1 MGRPHK
7 GRKMD
12 RLATAIMIALAAL
25 VMNGGI
31 LRDVMAEEAG
41 MRIPAPHQAVQKSQ
55 LPAASGLRSERVM
68 SLLLTLEALRA
79 APALLD
85 TSKV

>member
-1 MGRPHK
+1 
-7 GRKMD
+7 MD

-25 VMNGGI
+25 VMNGGM
-31 LRDVMAEEAG
+31 RDVIAEDAG
-41 MRIPAPHQAVQKSQ
+41 MRIALPQPTQKSQ
-55 LPAASGLRSERVM
+55 MPAASGLRSERVL

-85 TSKV
+85 TQKV

>member
-1 MGRPHK
+1 
-7 GRKMD
+7 MD

-25 VMNGGI
+25 VMNGGM

-41 MRIPAPHQAVQKSQ
+41 MRIAAPSSSTQKSQ
-55 LPAASGLRSERVM
+55 MPAPTGLRSERVL

-85 TSKV
+85 TPKV

>member
-1 MGRPHK
+1 
-7 GRKMD
+7 
-12 RLATAIMIALAAL
+12 
-25 VMNGGI
+25 
-31 LRDVMAEEAG
+31 
-41 MRIPAPHQAVQKSQ
+41 MRIAAPSSTAQKSQ
-55 LPAASGLRSERVM
+55 MPAPTGLRSERVM

>member
-1 MGRPHK
+1 
-7 GRKMD
+7 MD

-25 VMNGGI
+25 VMNGG
-31 LRDVMAEEAG
+31 LVRDVMAEEAG
-41 MRIPAPHQAVQKSQ
+41 MRIPAPSAVVQKSQ
-55 LPAASGLRSERVM
+55 MPAATGLRSERVL